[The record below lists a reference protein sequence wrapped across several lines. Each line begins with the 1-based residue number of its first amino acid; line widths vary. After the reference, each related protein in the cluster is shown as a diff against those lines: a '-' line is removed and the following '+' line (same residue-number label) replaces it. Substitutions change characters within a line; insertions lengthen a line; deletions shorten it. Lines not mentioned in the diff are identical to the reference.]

1 MSEMLLGCMPPYP
14 SSPLH
19 AMLEMLVQPVCLPL
33 LPLCSIVHSHS
44 SVVFLRPCCIRMGL
58 GRSGQACYPDHDTAC
73 PGAARHCCC
82 QTIVPAQA
90 LSDSVAARQLCLPW
104 CSRHRRMHGCCHSLL
119 LPGKYA
125 FPGAAYPGAAKHG
138 CLSGR
143 CLTLVLPNTGA
154 CLDAA

>member
-90 LSDSVAARQLCLPW
+90 LSDSPDTGAC
-104 CSRHRRMHGCCHSLL
+104 M
-119 LPGKYA
+119 
-125 FPGAAYPGAAKHG
+125 GAAIHCCCQANMPSLA
-138 CLSGR
+138 LP
-143 CLTLVLPNTGA
+143 TLVLLNTGA